1 MGTFV
6 AITDPS
12 FMFIEHNTTMGK
24 AVEAQTLARVGHKS
38 TITCLILPPL
48 LPLQPLWHCP

>member
-24 AVEAQTLARVGHKS
+24 AVEAQTLARVGHK
-38 TITCLILPPL
+38 TIITCLVLPL
-48 LPLQPLWHCP
+48 FLPLQPLWHCL